1 MNSIRPFISSESV
14 RAKKKGNS
22 TVARYILHTDKGPLH
37 GLWQASMPCGLVF
50 RLEIIDLAYTY
61 SIITLVS
68 SGRVHTM

>member
-14 RAKKKGNS
+14 RAKKGNS
-22 TVARYILHTDKGPLH
+22 TVARYILRTGKGCQH